1 MEPAIEKKLNLTN
14 IENDVETPYVFSDN
28 REELMQRA
36 KTGMEKGRQCKISGT
51 LNLPKTPGTLTF
63 DLMGFDALTMTL
75 ENASRAKLR
84 ASYFLKT
91 LEFGSGQNNFD
102 LPISHHSPT
111 LENYINGL

>member
-51 LNLPKTPGTLTF
+51 LNLPKV
-63 DLMGFDALTMTL
+63 
-75 ENASRAKLR
+75 
-84 ASYFLKT
+84 
-91 LEFGSGQNNFD
+91 
-102 LPISHHSPT
+102 HV
-111 LENYINGL
+111 